1 MRTTRPTAVSACV
14 PAGRSVCHCCFS
26 SGGRVRT
33 YERAT
38 NHCSQSSGT
47 REAGALYRSQPV
59 AGSADATP
67 FRQEKP
73 SRPAGRR
80 PTGGGGT
87 VLCSFWAEGRGRER
101 PATPA
106 EPRGRL
112 LPPASSRWERAIP
125 QLPQVL
131 WESRLEA
138 GFRPGWGELGVSP
151 RFHPLKGGGKARSAE
166 ADRARGAR
174 SARTQAATNV
184 AEHSGGG
191 RLRRAGP
198 VLDAKC
204 QGRPPPL
211 GPCRRHSAKVAQR
224 FIAGIEAMRN
234 RGRPVGTTEWGRG
247 RRKHGSPSAV
257 PTGLRRNT

>member
-138 GFRPGWGELGVSP
+138 GFQPERGEVGVSP
-151 RFHPLKGGGKARSAE
+151 PFHPLKGGGKARSAE
-166 ADRARGAR
+166 ADRSRGVR
-174 SARTQAATNV
+174 PARTQAAANV
-184 AEHSGGG
+184 LSTGCPRAWRPSLHPWLSTAAASGAEWECVDGQGTRVTRFREGEAPCTGG
-191 RLRRAGP
+191 RSS
-198 VLDAKC
+198 C
-204 QGRPPPL
+204 
-211 GPCRRHSAKVAQR
+211 
-224 FIAGIEAMRN
+224 
-234 RGRPVGTTEWGRG
+234 
-247 RRKHGSPSAV
+247 
-257 PTGLRRNT
+257 